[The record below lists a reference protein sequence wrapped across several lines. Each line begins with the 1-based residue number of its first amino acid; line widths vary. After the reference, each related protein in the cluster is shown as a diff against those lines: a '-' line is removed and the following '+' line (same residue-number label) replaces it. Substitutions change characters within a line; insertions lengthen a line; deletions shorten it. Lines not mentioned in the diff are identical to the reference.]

1 MVRVDDMLVADVP
14 VVSRVVGAHLKL
26 EAGAVLRKR
35 GSEVQRAKTRDL
47 YAVTI
52 LETGLDLER
61 N

>member
-1 MVRVDDMLVADVP
+1 MLVADVP